1 MSRRLSA
8 YGPVHLLLI
17 VMFLTDV
24 SGLNVFELDVS
35 HTLSSRH
42 ALLFQQ
48 NGLNKGSGQV
58 FN

>member
-8 YGPVHLLLI
+8 YGPVHLLL
-17 VMFLTDV
+17 MFLTDV